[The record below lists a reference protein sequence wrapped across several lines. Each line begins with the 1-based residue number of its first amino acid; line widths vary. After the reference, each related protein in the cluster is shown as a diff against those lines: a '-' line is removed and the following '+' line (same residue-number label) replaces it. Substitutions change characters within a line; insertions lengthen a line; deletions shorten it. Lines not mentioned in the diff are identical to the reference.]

1 MFQRIL
7 IAWDGS
13 RPARRAL
20 DVGIDLA
27 RRYEADVVAV
37 SVAHS
42 PGHAETEAD
51 RVESVEAARLYLTDT
66 FGRVRDRADR
76 IGVPLE
82 QVVIESDHPA
92 EDLLG
97 YAHDH
102 GFDLIVAGH
111 HRGSRSGR
119 LLLHGLTERLVAAGT
134 IPVLVVGDVNGD

>member
-20 DVGIDLA
+20 DVAVDLA
-27 RRYEADVVAV
+27 RRYQAEIVAV

-51 RVESVEAARLYLTDT
+51 RAESVDAARAYLTASFAD
-66 FGRVRDRADR
+66 VRDRADR

-92 EDLLG
+92 EDLLR

-134 IPVLVVGDVNGD
+134 IPVLVVGETNGG

>member
-7 IAWDGS
+7 IVWDGS

-27 RRYEADVVAV
+27 RRYEAEVVAV
-37 SVAHS
+37 SIAHS
-42 PGHAETEAD
+42 PGHAETGAD
-51 RVESVEAARLYLTDT
+51 RLESVEAARLYLTDT

-82 QVVIESDHPA
+82 QVVIEGDHPA
-92 EDLLG
+92 EHLLA

-111 HRGSRSGR
+111 HRGTRSGR

-134 IPVLVVGDVNGD
+134 IPVLVVAETNGD

>member
-13 RPARRAL
+13 RPAHRAL
-20 DVGIDLA
+20 DIGIDLA
-27 RRYEADVVAV
+27 RHYEAEVVAV
-37 SVAHS
+37 SIAHS

-51 RVESVEAARLYLTDT
+51 RLESVEAARLYLTDT

-92 EDLLG
+92 EDLLR

-134 IPVLVVGDVNGD
+134 IPVLVVGETNGG